1 MSSWNYIRGNIAL
14 NIKKKSYDCTELT
27 QEQILAFVED
37 IKGLFK
43 TNKKYR
49 IFGDHHDWYKEE
61 NIVPYGSEAH
71 MQAFVNYVID
81 ESRECP
87 FDYVYIQLH
96 GNLRDTYAEDVEVME
111 EYFRKLIIKF
121 HQIANKHTIYFCYDD
136 IDIKINNKKVKL
148 KASDYKKIRDLEDN
162 NE

>member
-14 NIKKKSYDCTELT
+14 NITKKTYDCTELT
-27 QEQILAFVED
+27 KEQVLDFVND

-61 NIVPYGSEAH
+61 DIVPYGSEAH

-81 ESRECP
+81 EERECP

-96 GNLRDTYAEDVEVME
+96 GNFRDTYEEDAEHMKEYCRNLIKKFNEVA
-111 EYFRKLIIKF
+111 K
-121 HQIANKHTIYFCYDD
+121 KHNIYFCYDD

-148 KASDYKKIRDLEDN
+148 LEKDYKKIRELED
-162 NE
+162 

>member
-14 NIKKKSYDCTELT
+14 QLNKKSYDCTQLT
-27 QEQILAFVED
+27 EEQILDFVSD

-43 TNKKYR
+43 TNDKYK

-61 NIVPYGSEAH
+61 NIVPYGSEKH
-71 MQAFVNYVID
+71 MQAFVNYMID
-81 ESRECP
+81 KDRECP

-96 GNLRDTYAEDVEVME
+96 GNFRDTYEEDAKNME
-111 EYFRKLIIKF
+111 EYCKKLIVKF
-121 HQIANKHTIYFCYDD
+121 NQVANKHNIYFCYDD

-148 KASDYKKIRDLEDN
+148 KASDYKKIRALED
-162 NE
+162 